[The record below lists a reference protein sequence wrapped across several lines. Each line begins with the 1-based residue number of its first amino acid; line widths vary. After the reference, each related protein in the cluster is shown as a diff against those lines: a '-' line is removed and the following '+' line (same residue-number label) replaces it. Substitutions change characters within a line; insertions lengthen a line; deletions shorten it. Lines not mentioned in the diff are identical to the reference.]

1 MGKANSPFMLRW
13 KYMLHW
19 LLLDIVS
26 IVQYYQYIHCRYR
39 LSQCFKILSLSLTF
53 TARLVGPT
61 LGFLLGSAC
70 LGTYVY
76 PGMEV
81 ITILIIVI
89 SIIILACFSVTSC
102 PLRIYSHIPFL
113 ASPLQSWT
121 ELVYSCLMF
130 DCSTQVDFNEK
141 DPRWVG
147 AWWIGFPIIA
157 ALLLLFSAPLIFF
170 PQVHLLQPCFVLFC
184 NFDICLHSLEIAKNR
199 LRCK

>member
-1 MGKANSPFMLRW
+1 MYCCWMLSA
-13 KYMLHW
+13 
-19 LLLDIVS
+19 LLTRS
-26 IVQYYQYIHCRYR
+26 TCQYVQYYHYIHCRYG
-39 LSQCFKILSLSLTF
+39 LSQFFKILSLSLTF

-121 ELVYSCLMF
+121 ELVYSRFMF
-130 DCSTQVDFNEK
+130 YRSTQVDFNEK

-170 PQVHLLQPCFVLFC
+170 PQVQLLQHCLVLFC
-184 NFDICLHSLEIAKNR
+184 NFDICVYSLETAKDR